1 MISGTCRRGVSGTQ
15 PCECHRCQ
23 PPVFLARRAPRTSA
37 AAHTITQE
45 TLVTP
50 NTDQWVYSS
59 LTTPKTSSKSDHESG
74 DLHKTAICPGVHL
87 HRDTK
92 GKNQQTRGVNL
103 SSKYVTRT
111 QQQRP
116 ESPAELLT
124 WHVRTYKVHKLH
136 QKHIL

>member
-37 AAHTITQE
+37 AAHAITQE

-50 NTDQWVYSS
+50 NTDQWLYSS

-92 GKNQQTRGVNL
+92 GKNQQGELICPQNMSLEHNNKGL
-103 SSKYVTRT
+103 SHLQNS
-111 QQQRP
+111 
-116 ESPAELLT
+116 SPGM
-124 WHVRTYKVHKLH
+124 
-136 QKHIL
+136 